1 MLVKRT
7 DLIRVER
14 AIAKEG
20 SAYWFNEGDDW
31 YISESHFVLRV
42 NKDIFDYLKKK
53 LDGRKRK
60 IEWRELGSLKNFFMN
75 IDGILVRDR
84 KPGKLPDKREVL
96 VLEQSTYKVVID
108 RSFIVTTDGQYLFYT
123 NGTTKP
129 VYQVIGDY
137 ELVNMILPIANPE
150 VIYD

>member
-1 MLVKRT
+1 MPVKRT
-7 DLIRVER
+7 DLVRVER
-14 AIAKEG
+14 AIARERT
-20 SAYWFNEGDDW
+20 AYWFNEGDDW
-31 YISESHFVLRV
+31 YISESHFVLKV

-53 LDGRKRK
+53 LDVRKRK
-60 IEWRELGSLKNFFMN
+60 VEWRELASLKNFFVN
-75 IDGILVRDR
+75 IDGTLVSERR
-84 KPGKLPDKREVL
+84 PGKLPDKREVL
-96 VLEQSTYKVVID
+96 VLEQSTYRVVID

-150 VIYD
+150 VTYD